1 MKRLKD
7 GVEEMNQGRILA
19 IDDEQNIRHLI
30 QSEFSLEG
38 FTVTT
43 AGSGEVGLKLFDTDS
58 FDVVLLD
65 INLPKLNGVEVLKRL
80 KQKASHVEV
89 IMITGYGD
97 IKSAVEAIK
106 QGARDY
112 ITKPFKLDEMLA
124 LVKQAIRE
132 NRDHSKFQQEASETA
147 HEESLEYIVCPS
159 HAMRPA
165 YELAKKVA
173 ATDITVLIQGETGTG
188 KDVMAKQIHHQSKR
202 HNCPFITLDCGLLT
216 QNLAESELYGHRKGA
231 FSGASERKLGLV
243 EKSQKGTLF
252 LDEIGNIDSE
262 LQKKFLRFLETRRFR
277 RVGETQESQ
286 LDTRIILAT
295 NMNLQEALQKGD
307 LREDL
312 FYRMDVIQIS
322 LPPLRERPEDIACLI
337 RHFLQVDAFGI
348 GPKSISVEAL
358 KILTEY
364 LWPGNLRELK
374 SVINKGAMLA
384 DSDII
389 MPHDLPPHLAVNKE
403 VRHCWSRTLKDIEKE
418 HIINVLEETSGNQ
431 SKASEILGINRK
443 TLYKKIHKY
452 KIFS

>member
-1 MKRLKD
+1 MD
-7 GVEEMNQGRILA
+7 QGRILA

-97 IKSAVEAIK
+97 IKSAVESIK

-188 KDVMAKQIHHQSKR
+188 KDVMAKQIHRQSKR

-243 EKSQKGTLF
+243 EKSHKGTLF
-252 LDEIGNIDSE
+252 LDEIGNIDFE

-286 LDTRIILAT
+286 LETRIILAT

-322 LPPLRERPEDIACLI
+322 LPPLRERPEDIACLT
-337 RHFLQVDAFGI
+337 RHFLQVDAFEI

-358 KILTEY
+358 KILAEY

-374 SVINKGAMLA
+374 SVINKGVILS

-403 VRHCWSRTLKDIEKE
+403 VRQRWSRTLKDIEKE
-418 HIINVLEETSGNQ
+418 HIINVLEKTSGNQ